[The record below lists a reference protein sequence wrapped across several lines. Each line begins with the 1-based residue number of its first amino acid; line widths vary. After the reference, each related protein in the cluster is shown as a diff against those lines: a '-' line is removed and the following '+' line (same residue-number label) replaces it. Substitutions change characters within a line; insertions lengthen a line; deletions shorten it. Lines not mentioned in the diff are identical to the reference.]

1 MKNERKEE
9 EKKEK
14 RERNKI
20 KEKKIGLKFGM
31 VCVWR
36 LKVTVILSFYILKI
50 RWM

>member
-1 MKNERKEE
+1 MKGKRKKE
-9 EKKEK
+9 KEK
-14 RERNKI
+14 REWNKI

-36 LKVTVILSFYILKI
+36 LKVTVILSFYFLKI

>member
-1 MKNERKEE
+1 MKGKRKKEI
-9 EKKEK
+9 EK
-14 RERNKI
+14 REWNKI

-36 LKVTVILSFYILKI
+36 LKVMVILSFYFFKI